1 MTTPAHPGASAEATV
16 VAYEELRRHALAAS
30 LHGRDMGWG
39 VLMREGVATWIE
51 RSGAGLAP
59 AGRAATR
66 DPGLAA
72 SPVVSSL
79 HVGLVHVLATIAL
92 TPRPE
97 AMSP

>member
-1 MTTPAHPGASAEATV
+1 MTTPGPAGASAEAAV

-30 LHGRDMGWG
+30 LHGRDLGWV

-51 RSGAGLAP
+51 RCGAGLAP
-59 AGRAATR
+59 AGRAASR
-66 DPGLAA
+66 DPVQGA
-72 SPVVSSL
+72 SRVVSPL